1 MLFGTYFEFLFLS
14 PEKKTWGIIH
24 YVFVAFLIL
33 TTNNFNS
40 QLCAHEKISPSLL
53 GLKSWGK
60 GTFRC
65 LWNSSNNNNVQ
76 SAFHLKIY

>member
-40 QLCAHEKISPSLL
+40 QLCAHEKISHCSDSKVEEKAHSGVYEILVIIM
-53 GLKSWGK
+53 
-60 GTFRC
+60 
-65 LWNSSNNNNVQ
+65 VQ
-76 SAFHLKIY
+76 SDFYLKIY